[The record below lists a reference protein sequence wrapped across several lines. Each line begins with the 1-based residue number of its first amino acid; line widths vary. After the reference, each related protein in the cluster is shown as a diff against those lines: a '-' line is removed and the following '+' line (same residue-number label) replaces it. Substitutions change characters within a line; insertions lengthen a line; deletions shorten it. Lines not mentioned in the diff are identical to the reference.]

1 MRGRGERREDI
12 PKRHKRDK
20 RHDKLKQCRQEKRD
34 YKTMQEMRKDKMKGK
49 AKQVTR

>member
-34 YKTMQEMRKDKMKGK
+34 K
-49 AKQVTR
+49 AIQNNARNEKR